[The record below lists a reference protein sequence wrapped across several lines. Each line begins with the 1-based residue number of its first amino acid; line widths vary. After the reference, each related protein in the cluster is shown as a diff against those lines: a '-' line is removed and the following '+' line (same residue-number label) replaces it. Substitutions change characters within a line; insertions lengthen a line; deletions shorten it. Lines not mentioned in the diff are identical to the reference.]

1 MKGGRQTYLCRGT
14 TWLLHLLRAPPRQ
27 NQAWRDHCAL
37 PPALF
42 FLLLRRPHLAL
53 VIVIIVNTRIFF
65 SCFFLY
71 AILCNSSSCSG
82 CSTFSSGDS
91 LWTLSIS
98 ILGGGG
104 GGGGRGGV
112 LPAQNSTQ
120 NDTISILRRTSW
132 ILFER
137 RYPVLLEEGLTVGF
151 IKKPRCERRESKLRC
166 DLDT

>member
-104 GGGGRGGV
+104 GGGRGGV
-112 LPAQNSTQ
+112 LQGELY
-120 NDTISILRRTSW
+120 SIKRVTLYGRGYT
-132 ILFER
+132 
-137 RYPVLLEEGLTVGF
+137 
-151 IKKPRCERRESKLRC
+151 ESYARVVS
-166 DLDT
+166 

>member
-1 MKGGRQTYLCRGT
+1 MAVAPSAGSSSPKSSLARSLRSSTSSFFSAPET
-14 TWLLHLLRAPPRQ
+14 TSSCTSHRH
-27 NQAWRDHCAL
+27 HCKYSN
-37 PPALF
+37 F
-42 FLLLRRPHLAL
+42 
-53 VIVIIVNTRIFF
+53 VF